1 MFVRRLLTGSRKSLS
16 PGLKNSLQVMAV
28 SVGLL
33 GMQVGSEI
41 KIRAEALQ
49 VLSRFCAFEK
59 C

>member
-28 SVGLL
+28 SVGLV

-41 KIRAEALQ
+41 TMRAKALQ
-49 VLSRFCAFEK
+49 VLRRFCAL
-59 C
+59 